1 MTILV
6 YWKYWKWKWSKSW
19 KWSKRTKKITFR
31 YVSGTSGASLLR
43 NMQTE
48 KGVLGA
54 GERTIRAERGILRAS
69 EGTTRARKGVLRAGE
84 GTIRVVRGF

>member
-1 MTILV
+1 
-6 YWKYWKWKWSKSW
+6 
-19 KWSKRTKKITFR
+19 
-31 YVSGTSGASLLR
+31 
-43 NMQTE
+43 MQTE

-84 GTIRVVRGF
+84 GTIRVVRGFLIPLRPSTNFEIQKYYQKEPKFNVFSINDLPKIKGGVVS